1 MAGNQGK
8 GKGFFRQLLRGN
20 SSRPTLLRGDPH
32 ERGVTGSAR
41 RARQEEAAR
50 HSIAQRSSVLDPVRT
65 PVEDQ
70 ASSIQSSWGVSSDDD
85 NDADDVEYEAPDFRP
100 VNWTIVRGRDG
111 DLHVA
116 ALVLQPH
123 LSGQDVVSSKTN
135 HHGRAGAHSPLARTG

>member
-50 HSIAQRSSVLDPVRT
+50 HSIAQRSSALDLVRT
-65 PVEDQ
+65 PLDDQ
-70 ASSIQSSWGVSSDDD
+70 SSSIQSSWGVSSDDD
-85 NDADDVEYEAPDFRP
+85 NDADDVRYEAPDSRP
-100 VNWTIVRGRDG
+100 LNWTVVRGPDG
-111 DLHVA
+111 KFARGGPSFLLH
-116 ALVLQPH
+116 P
-123 LSGQDVVSSKTN
+123 STQDVVSSIMSR
-135 HHGRAGAHSPLARTG
+135 HGRAGPHNPLTRTG